1 MKRTFAGVKS
11 ETQRASQEE
20 LDYLELGWSLTCDL
34 IGISDQIKVLLTLL
48 LLCVLSFLV
57 FERTFTRARCVYY
70 SVDNLPWLLQMCS
83 VVQLYWKRS
92 CWKKKG
98 SGGCLYLWKTDT
110 HCVCF
115 MPFCPPP
122 PNGTGVAARRSECAA
137 VGPLPLCALWL
148 KGAGSPWLN
157 PAVVKALGGGPSR
170 QFALLNNL

>member
-122 PNGTGVAARRSECAA
+122 KRHRSSSSSEWVRRCGAAASLRALTEGGWLSMIESSCCESARR
-137 VGPLPLCALWL
+137 GPVQSICIA
-148 KGAGSPWLN
+148 K
-157 PAVVKALGGGPSR
+157 
-170 QFALLNNL
+170 

>member
-92 CWKKKG
+92 CWKKRGAGAVYIFGKQTLTVYVL
-98 SGGCLYLWKTDT
+98 CLSA
-110 HCVCF
+110 
-115 MPFCPPP
+115 PPP
-122 PNGTGVAARRSECAA
+122 KRHRSSSSSEWVRRCGAAASLRALTEGGWLSMIESSCCESARR
-137 VGPLPLCALWL
+137 GPVQSICIA
-148 KGAGSPWLN
+148 K
-157 PAVVKALGGGPSR
+157 
-170 QFALLNNL
+170 